1 MHQQNRNNNMSL
13 DRSIVKGV
21 TWNRNCNITACQI
34 KFFHYTTQISR
45 KLLVTGRAMLIL
57 LNYPKS
63 FHVCNGKIPYKLA
76 QNFANR
82 QKLNYYSPDVKPH
95 RNRFARQNNAFIR
108 MMIASSYVIRCTVIT
123 KVTSQTTKRNSNQNV
138 HKYLTSPLPSRMPHI
153 AIKCAV

>member
-1 MHQQNRNNNMSL
+1 
-13 DRSIVKGV
+13 
-21 TWNRNCNITACQI
+21 
-34 KFFHYTTQISR
+34 
-45 KLLVTGRAMLIL
+45 MLIL

-76 QNFANR
+76 QNFAKR

-108 MMIASSYVIRCTVIT
+108 MMIASSYVTRCTVIT

-138 HKYLTSPLPSRMPHI
+138 HEYLTSPLPSRMPHI
-153 AIKCAV
+153 AMKCAVQTEQIRQCAFPQGRYLETGEDFVYCSKLTLQKHFDSVKCNVSVKYSSF